1 MTIGIITPYYKEPL
15 KYLKK
20 CYESV
25 LDQKLDTKHYFIAD
39 GHPNNE
45 LDKWNIEHVI
55 LPVANSDNGNTPR
68 GLGGALAISNDC
80 DFIAYLDS
88 DNWFYPNHL
97 KSLIDLHN
105 NTGARVCTSFR
116 TIYDLDGN
124 ELIGVYD
131 QDEKNLKHVDTSCYL
146 LHRDAFSLN
155 EIWLKMPKIL
165 SPICDRVFLA
175 GVIRKKYKAIS
186 TRTKT
191 VAFRSQYVSHYLQ
204 ANLTPPLNAKTNAF
218 GKESYNYLKTFEG
231 MGETVDRIGFF
242 PL

>member
-1 MTIGIITPYYKEPL
+1 MTIGVITPYYKEPL

-55 LPVANSDNGNTPR
+55 LPAANSDNGNTPR
-68 GLGGALAISNDC
+68 GLGGALAISNGC

-97 KSLIDLHN
+97 KSLTDLHN
-105 NTGARVCTSFR
+105 NTGASVCTSFR

-124 ELIGVYD
+124 ELIGVHD

-165 SPICDRVFLA
+165 SPICDRIFFA
-175 GVIRKKYKAIS
+175 GVNRKKYKTIS

-191 VAFRSQYVSHYLQ
+191 VAFRSQYISHYLQ
-204 ANLTPPLNAKTNAF
+204 ANLIPPLNAKPNI
-218 GKESYNYLKTFEG
+218 GKESYNYLSTFEG
-231 MGETVDRIGFF
+231 MRETVDRIGFL
-242 PL
+242 PI